1 MLGPQLYLNLIWF
14 SQMMYQWQLS
24 GSRYLPSALPEQNP
38 ASEKNKKIKK
48 YNNCFTPI
56 WTVAQVFQRVD
67 KATFQQHQST
77 VYRSASEEVESAFEQ
92 LDLLDAVKFLLE
104 ERGLPKPTL
113 ATLYILWKIT
123 RVLKLIE
130 FHVRA
135 TVVFL
140 RNLLL
145 TGDVPVTTIRIRVHS
160 ISFTRAKSGSW
171 EKKEYLRTASHQFEV

>member
-1 MLGPQLYLNLIWF
+1 M
-14 SQMMYQWQLS
+14 
-24 GSRYLPSALPEQNP
+24 
-38 ASEKNKKIKK
+38 
-48 YNNCFTPI
+48 
-56 WTVAQVFQRVD
+56 
-67 KATFQQHQST
+67 
-77 VYRSASEEVESAFEQ
+77 ESAFEQ

-160 ISFTRAKSGSW
+160 ISFTRAKSGS
-171 EKKEYLRTASHQFEV
+171 